1 MADNEALF
9 TPELVFFDW
18 ECATP
23 AEVFAR
29 LEGELAPRGYI
40 CTGWLDAVRTR
51 EDAYPTGLAMPAA
64 NIAIPHTDP
73 GFVAKPY
80 IAVVKPAAPVTFNA
94 MAGMGAPVPAQIVI
108 NLGIAEPGGQVEALQ
123 ALMNIFMDADVAAD
137 VLGQTTP
144 QGMVDA
150 IRLAQGV
157 SPTAGRKGTSPSAR
171 VAPLSR
177 GLRCD
182 TMAFVRFVMRKANY
196 GKQEKELRGRTDARA
211 AGPRRVELS

>member
-23 AEVFAR
+23 DEVFAR

-40 CTGWLDAVRTR
+40 AEGWLNAVRTR

-80 IAVVKPAAPVTFNA
+80 IAVVKPAVPVTFNA

-108 NLGIAEPGGQVEALQ
+108 NLGIAEPGGQVEAL
-123 ALMNIFMDADVAAD
+123 AGAHEYLYGRRCRSRRARPDHVPGHGRRHPSSLLSG
-137 VLGQTTP
+137 LGTVPNCRQKRNVP
-144 QGMVDA
+144 NC
-150 IRLAQGV
+150 RLPELV
-157 SPTAGRKGTSPSAR
+157 PF
-171 VAPLSR
+171 APKWCRLTCPPCT
-177 GLRCD
+177 RC
-182 TMAFVRFVMRKANY
+182 
-196 GKQEKELRGRTDARA
+196 A
-211 AGPRRVELS
+211 AGAAL

>member
-1 MADNEALF
+1 MADNAEMLF
-9 TPELVFFDW
+9 SPELVFFDW

-23 AEVFAR
+23 GEVFAR

-40 CTGWLDAVRTR
+40 TSGWLDAVRAR

-80 IAVVKPAAPVTFNA
+80 IAVVKPESTVTFNA
-94 MAGMGAPVPAQIVI
+94 MAGMGAPVPAQVII

-123 ALMNIFMDADVAAD
+123 ALMNIFMDADAAAD

-144 QGMVDA
+144 RGMVDA
-150 IRLAQGV
+150 IR
-157 SPTAGRKGTSPSAR
+157 RH
-171 VAPLSR
+171 
-177 GLRCD
+177 
-182 TMAFVRFVMRKANY
+182 F
-196 GKQEKELRGRTDARA
+196 
-211 AGPRRVELS
+211 

>member
-9 TPELVFFDW
+9 APELVFFDW

-23 AEVFAR
+23 DEVFAR
-29 LEGELAPRGYI
+29 LEGELVPRGYI
-40 CTGWLDAVRTR
+40 ADGWFDAVRTR
-51 EDAYPTGLAMPAA
+51 EDAYPTGLAM
-64 NIAIPHTDP
+64 PHTDP

-123 ALMNIFMDADVAAD
+123 ALMNIFMDADAAAD
-137 VLGQTTP
+137 VLGQTTS

-150 IRLAQGV
+150 IR
-157 SPTAGRKGTSPSAR
+157 RH
-171 VAPLSR
+171 
-177 GLRCD
+177 
-182 TMAFVRFVMRKANY
+182 F
-196 GKQEKELRGRTDARA
+196 
-211 AGPRRVELS
+211 

>member
-18 ECATP
+18 ECVSP
-23 AEVFAR
+23 GEVFAR

-40 CTGWLDAVRTR
+40 AEGWLNAVRTR

-123 ALMNIFMDADVAAD
+123 ALMNIFMDADAAAD
-137 VLGQTTP
+137 VLGQTMP

-150 IRLAQGV
+150 IRRHFSGRHWGPSL
-157 SPTAGRKGTSPSAR
+157 TAGRKGTSLTANCQTC
-171 VAPLSR
+171 PLCTKMVQINRSPMHQVCR
-177 GLRCD
+177 GGCVVTQWRLFD
-182 TMAFVRFVMRKANY
+182 
-196 GKQEKELRGRTDARA
+196 
-211 AGPRRVELS
+211 S

>member
-9 TPELVFFDW
+9 TPGLVFFDW

-23 AEVFAR
+23 DEVFAR

-40 CTGWLDAVRTR
+40 ASGWLDAVRTR

-80 IAVVKPAAPVTFNA
+80 IAVVKPAASVTFNA

-123 ALMNIFMDADVAAD
+123 ALMNIFMDADAAAD

-150 IRLAQGV
+150 IR
-157 SPTAGRKGTSPSAR
+157 RH
-171 VAPLSR
+171 
-177 GLRCD
+177 
-182 TMAFVRFVMRKANY
+182 F
-196 GKQEKELRGRTDARA
+196 
-211 AGPRRVELS
+211 

>member
-1 MADNEALF
+1 MADNAEMLF
-9 TPELVFFDW
+9 SPELVFFDW

-23 AEVFAR
+23 GEVFAR

-40 CTGWLDAVRTR
+40 APGWLDAVRTR

-94 MAGMGAPVPAQIVI
+94 MAGMGAPVPAQIII

-123 ALMNIFMDADVAAD
+123 ALMNIFMDADAAAD
-137 VLGQTTP
+137 VLGQTTC

-150 IRLAQGV
+150 IR
-157 SPTAGRKGTSPSAR
+157 RH
-171 VAPLSR
+171 
-177 GLRCD
+177 
-182 TMAFVRFVMRKANY
+182 F
-196 GKQEKELRGRTDARA
+196 
-211 AGPRRVELS
+211 